1 MKEHLIEGIHVL
13 VPTTAQE
20 LEEAVESGR
29 PFLAPDRLAREF
41 GLPEDEEDVG
51 VLDDIIGP
59 GPYAP

>member
-1 MKEHLIEGIHVL
+1 MKEQLIEGIHVL

-29 PFLAPDRLAREF
+29 PFLAPERLAREF

-51 VLDDIIGP
+51 VLDDIGP